1 MESNTS
7 WGLDMRDRL
16 IARVF
21 LFVGAVALGACL
33 VVVAGASTAG
43 ANASPETPAEEW
55 LSWSA
60 EAKIAYVRGYLHGFE
75 RGERD
80 ACYFYEEKMPT
91 NSPVPVEKLPQR
103 VCLDS
108 LPEFTESDHYQV
120 YVDTITSYF
129 TKYPRDREGGLPL
142 IMDLLATPPGLKN
155 IDQIHAKLGN

>member
-1 MESNTS
+1 
-7 WGLDMRDRL
+7 MRDRL

-21 LFVGAVALGACL
+21 LFVGAVALGSCL

-60 EAKIAYVRGYLHGFE
+60 EAKLAYVRGYLHGFE

-91 NSPVPVEKLPQR
+91 NSPVPVEKLPRR

-108 LPEFTESDHYQV
+108 LPEFTEPNSQI

-129 TKYPRDREGGLPL
+129 TKYPHDREGGLPL